1 MPAKEC
7 WVLEALMEQP
17 LPQLLLQRQLPPH
30 PRAGLQEGQMSD
42 PLPLRLLVHL
52 DRRDLGPRPVP
63 RAQMEAHLAQQ
74 QLMLFRVEELTYV
87 GIDKPA
93 YAQKML

>member
-1 MPAKEC
+1 
-7 WVLEALMEQP
+7 
-17 LPQLLLQRQLPPH
+17 
-30 PRAGLQEGQMSD
+30 
-42 PLPLRLLVHL
+42 
-52 DRRDLGPRPVP
+52 
-63 RAQMEAHLAQQ
+63 MEAHLAQQ